1 MAWAGRGHTE
11 TPELV
16 GKWQWGEGVRQE
28 PLTPENSL
36 GGRMRGSEGCGEFG
50 VWECRHRRVR
60 GASEGRVWRR
70 IHMVSRIFHMLGWGR
85 VHKAGSSS
93 EGCADDLEI

>member
-1 MAWAGRGHTE
+1 MEMDGRRG
-11 TPELV
+11 
-16 GKWQWGEGVRQE
+16 GGGERGG
-28 PLTPENSL
+28 LGG
-36 GGRMRGSEGCGEFG
+36 GGRMRGGGGGGEFG
-50 VWECRHRRVR
+50 VRERRHRRVR

-70 IHMVSRIFHMLGWGR
+70 IHMVSRILHMLGWGR